1 MFTINL
7 TKIRYSHGMTTIST
21 ILKSDTIALGKRV
34 KSPSHLRVFVW
45 FEIKF
50 EIESGLSWKEKKN
63 EWKKTDEHIRA
74 QSGKTKQI
82 HWCESGI
89 LFCIRFASKLMVLS
103 LAHFFCSSSTLS
115 STAKIERNIHVK
127 KQNERDQIGGWGSGV
142 RGSEGDSR

>member
-1 MFTINL
+1 MFTINP

-34 KSPSHLRVFVW
+34 KSPSHLSVFVW

-50 EIESGLSWKEKKN
+50 EIESGSSWKEKQTN
-63 EWKKTDEHIRA
+63 TSELM